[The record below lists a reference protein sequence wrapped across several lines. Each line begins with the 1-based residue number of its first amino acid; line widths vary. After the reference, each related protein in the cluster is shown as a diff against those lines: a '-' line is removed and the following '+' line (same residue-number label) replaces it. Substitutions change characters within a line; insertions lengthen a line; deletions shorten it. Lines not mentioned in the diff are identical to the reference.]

1 MGFLIMGSETN
12 LTNMF
17 SWISTVNWLNLF
29 LAVIVIGA
37 GILVSYVIRKIV
49 YRVTLRVMPANIAFN
64 IARVIYYVLVI
75 LFTISGL
82 SILGINLSGLLVAG
96 GFLGVILGFALQSIT
111 ANLVSGLFLYWE
123 RPLKPGDIVKIDEY
137 YGVVLDISVISTKIK
152 SFDGLLIRIPNEKV
166 FTSVIQNIG
175 ASTIRR
181 LDFRVGIAYREDAEK
196 AIQVIRKI
204 LDKHPFILAIPE
216 PEVFVEELGDSSV
229 NILVRVWVPVTEWY
243 EVKKQ
248 VLWEIKK
255 AITEAG
261 IEIPFPQH
269 DIWFRNRVEVKLVK

>member
-1 MGFLIMGSETN
+1 MSPDVN

-17 SWISTVNWLNLF
+17 SWISTVNWLNMIIAGL
-29 LAVIVIGA
+29 VIGV
-37 GILVSYVIRKIV
+37 GVLVSYIVRKLV
-49 YRVTLRVMPANIAFN
+49 YRVTIHVMPPNIAYN
-64 IARVIYYVLVI
+64 IARITYYTLVI

-82 SILGINLSGLLVAG
+82 SLLGINLTGLVVAG
-96 GFLGVILGFALQSIT
+96 GLLGIILGFALQSVT
-111 ANLVSGLFLYWE
+111 ANLVSGIFLYWE
-123 RPLKPGDIVKIDEY
+123 RPLKPGDIVKIDNY
-137 YGVVLDISVISTKIK
+137 YGIVLDISVMSTKIK

-166 FTSVIQNIG
+166 FTSIIQNIG

-181 LDFRVGIAYREDAEK
+181 LDFRVGIAYKEDAEK
-196 AIQVIRKI
+196 AIQVIRKV

-269 DIWFRNRVEVKLVK
+269 DIWFRNRVEVKLVD